1 MVGERKL
8 YDVCQVYKC
17 GGVPMYPTEHSIF
30 KKRISGQSDK
40 YVKNREKRVVDFLN
54 RHGFDLTVDDD

>member
-1 MVGERKL
+1 MVNDGKL
-8 YDVCQVYKC
+8 DDVYHVYKC
-17 GGVPMYPTEHSIF
+17 GGVPMYPIEHSIF
-30 KKRISGQSDK
+30 KKRIINPSDE